1 MISLGHHLKY
11 VCICFS
17 LNLKIGFIYKTVHL
31 LLQIFLSNECK
42 GLEEND
48 RENDIVYFSKN
59 V

>member
-11 VCICFS
+11 VCVCFS
-17 LNLKIGFIYKTVHL
+17 LNLKIDFYKTVHL
-31 LLQIFLSNECK
+31 LPQIFLSNKCR

-48 RENDIVYFSKN
+48 RENNIVYFSDN